1 MIKLI
6 KKSNQ
11 MNNKMYNQKKS
22 LYLLL
27 FAIIILSVTI
37 IISISSAYSYVNIKN
52 HLITDMKNNSD
63 NMVLELKNNI
73 KNLVASYS
81 INEYEKV
88 LFNEMESNDILLA
101 ICFLYMYFSVSF
113 FYFVFLLRFSD
124 AFYISFFLRVFLQP
138 FLCMNGSVN
147 HIHSLCF
154 IAVMSFSCLFT

>member
-63 NMVLELKNNI
+63 NIVLELKNNI
-73 KNLVASYS
+73 KNLKNYS
-81 INEYEKV
+81 CA
-88 LFNEMESNDILLA
+88 FRAILENR
-101 ICFLYMYFSVSF
+101 Y
-113 FYFVFLLRFSD
+113 
-124 AFYISFFLRVFLQP
+124 
-138 FLCMNGSVN
+138 
-147 HIHSLCF
+147 
-154 IAVMSFSCLFT
+154 TK